1 MRWLPGVR
9 KSGKSVIDAPDSG
22 LRIQPTL
29 QTQRLVLRPFVPA
42 DAAPLA
48 ELAGTRRVADT
59 TASIPHPYS
68 PAQAL
73 DDIEKYKNEFAF
85 GTGAFFAIALREAPE
100 QLIGGVLIKT
110 IDRPN
115 EQGELGYWMDE
126 ASAGKGYATEAAR
139 AILEYGFNVEG
150 LNRICACHM
159 VRNTASGRVLAR
171 IGMQQEG
178 RMRQLI
184 KKWDVFE
191 DVLMWSILRE
201 EYYGSRTTDS

>member
-1 MRWLPGVR
+1 MRWLSGVR
-9 KSGKSVIDAPDSG
+9 KSSKPSVESTDNTATRS
-22 LRIQPTL
+22 QPIL
-29 QTQRLVLRPFVPA
+29 QTERLVLRAFVSA
-42 DAAPLA
+42 DAARLS
-48 ELAGTRRVADT
+48 ELAGKRHIADT
-59 TASIPHPYS
+59 TVSIPHPYS
-68 PAQAL
+68 PEQAME
-73 DDIEKYKNEFAF
+73 DIHKYTEEFKQ

-100 QLIGGVLIKT
+100 RLIGGALIKT

-115 EQGELGYWMDE
+115 EQGELGYWIDE
-126 ASAGKGYATEAAR
+126 ASAGKGYATEAAQ

-184 KKWDVFE
+184 KKWDIFE
-191 DVLMWSILRE
+191 DVLLWSILRE
-201 EYYGSRTTDS
+201 EYRGS